1 MTDNTSTVN
10 ELLSLTQR
18 LLNSVVTADWKTYT
32 SLCDSTI
39 TCFEPEA
46 RGQLVEGLPFHQF
59 YFDITEAGRRQI
71 TVTQPHVR
79 LLGPD
84 AAIVS
89 YVRLTQSTDASGS
102 PKTSRYEETRV
113 WQRRDGEWKH
123 VHFHRSSNT

>member
-1 MTDNTSTVN
+1 MTDNASTVN

-84 AAIVS
+84 AN
-89 YVRLTQSTDASGS
+89 D
-102 PKTSRYEETRV
+102 TSRAVLKRQLDAVVARV
-113 WQRRDGEWKH
+113 GTLKKLDDIEKLTKRIRGRMK
-123 VHFHRSSNT
+123 RY

>member
-1 MTDNTSTVN
+1 MTDNASTVN

-59 YFDITEAGRRQI
+59 
-71 TVTQPHVR
+71 
-79 LLGPD
+79 
-84 AAIVS
+84 
-89 YVRLTQSTDASGS
+89 
-102 PKTSRYEETRV
+102 
-113 WQRRDGEWKH
+113 
-123 VHFHRSSNT
+123 